1 VGYFDF
7 KPELMSRIDRT
18 AADAIWKLALEKA
31 AQKAIDNGSPTTAK
45 KIKRIKPDWPAI
57 TEIVFAEPPK
67 LILTGIAL

>member
-1 VGYFDF
+1 LGDNPFNA
-7 KPELMSRIDRT
+7 KLMSRIDRT